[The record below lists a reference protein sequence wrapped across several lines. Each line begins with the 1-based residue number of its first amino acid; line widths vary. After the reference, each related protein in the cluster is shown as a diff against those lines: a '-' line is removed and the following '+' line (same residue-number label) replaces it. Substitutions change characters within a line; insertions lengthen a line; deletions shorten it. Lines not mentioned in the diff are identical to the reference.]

1 MFRLLLRALFLFFIF
16 VSVVPAKNADTV
28 RVYGDS
34 IANSKVL
41 FEGKWIYKAGDDSL
55 WKAASLDCSDWD
67 TTSCS
72 LTNAKWNGICW
83 LRTTFVID
91 SALRK
96 QTVAFRVSHC
106 GASEI
111 YLNGKLVKKFGVVG
125 NTLAGEELYQ
135 PQDIPFPV
143 ELDTALIY
151 NLAIRYSN
159 QNSVA
164 NKTWF
169 KQWFGSPGLSFDIA
183 GLEGVIKRSIDS
195 GRINFLV
202 NFILVGLFFSLSLL
216 YFFLFLF
223 YELKKE
229 NLSYSLFNLLI
240 ALLFTCQMVAQLI
253 YTNINLMAFLQI
265 AHSVALLFTFVTY
278 LGFLYSIFYD
288 KMQKLFIIF
297 FVFTSCVAGCMLVPS
312 LYLLSDKGL
321 VVVVVGSVIESL
333 RIIYVAIKNKKP
345 NAWIIGAGVLVF
357 VLFILVIV
365 VLSVMGQRV
374 SSMYGLILFLV
385 GLFSL
390 PITMSIYLA
399 KQMSVT
405 NKNLEQQL
413 ITVKELSQKEI
424 ESQMKQAQL
433 QLEAEKTR
441 AEKADAELRAQAAE
455 LQAKAYEAERR
466 ALEAENERKT
476 KELEEARSLQL
487 SMLPKELP
495 QIPHLDIAVYMKTAT
510 EVGGDYYDFRV
521 AMDGTLTVV
530 AGDATGHGMKAG
542 TMVSVA
548 KSLFNSYASNHD
560 ILFVFGEM
568 ARCIKQMNFEQLA
581 MCMTMLKIS
590 GNKLRVSSAGMPP
603 MLFYKNSLNLLEEHL
618 IKGMPLG
625 TMVKFPY
632 EVKEIELGKGD
643 TILVMSDGFPEMQNS
658 KGEIFGY
665 QRVQDSFA
673 AAALKEP
680 EEIIEHLKAE
690 EAKWTKGSSPDDD
703 ITFVVIKV
711 K

>member
-1 MFRLLLRALFLFFIF
+1 MLKILLRVLFLFLIIF
-16 VSVVPAKNADTV
+16 SVVPAKNADTV
-28 RVYGDS
+28 KVYSDS
-34 IANSKVL
+34 IANGKAL
-41 FEGKWIYKAGDDSL
+41 FEGKWLYKAGDDSL

-67 TTSCS
+67 TT
-72 LTNAKWNGICW
+72 LPNLANAKWNGICW
-83 LRTTFVID
+83 LRTVFTID
-91 SALRK
+91 SALRN
-96 QTVAFRVSHC
+96 QSVAFRVSHY

-111 YLNGKLVKKFGVVG
+111 YLNGKLIKKYGVVG
-125 NTLAGEELYQ
+125 NTLAKEEMYQ

-143 ELDTALIY
+143 ELDTSLVY

-164 NKTWF
+164 SKAWF

-183 GLEGVIKRSIDS
+183 GLEGMIKRSIDN

-202 NFILVGLFFSLSLL
+202 NFVLVGLFFSLSLL

-229 NLSYSLFNLLI
+229 NLSYSLFNLFI
-240 ALLFTCQMVAQLI
+240 AILFTFQMVSQLI
-253 YTNINLMAFLQI
+253 YTGINRMAFLNI
-265 AHSVALLFTFVTY
+265 SHSIALLYTFVAY

-288 KMQKLFIIF
+288 KAQKLFIIF
-297 FVFTSCVAGCMLVPS
+297 FVFTTCVAVAMLVPS
-312 LYLLSDKGL
+312 LYPVADKGL

-333 RIIYVAIKNKKP
+333 RIIFVAIKNKKP

-357 VLFILVIV
+357 VTFIMIIV
-365 VLSVMGQRV
+365 VLSVLGKGI
-374 SSMYGLILFLV
+374 SSIVGLVLFLG

-399 KQMSVT
+399 RQMSVT
-405 NKNLEQQL
+405 NKNLEKQL
-413 ITVKELSQKEI
+413 VTVKELSQKEI
-424 ESQMKQAQL
+424 ESQRKQAQL
-433 QLEAEKTR
+433 EIEAEKTR

-455 LQAKAYEAERR
+455 LQAKAFEAERR

-476 KELEEARSLQL
+476 RELEEARSLQL

-521 AMDGTLTVV
+521 SIDGTLTVV
-530 AGDATGHGMKAG
+530 VGDATGHGMKAG

-548 KSLFNSYASNHD
+548 KSLFNSYAANHD
-560 ILFVFGEM
+560 ILFVFREM

-590 GNKLRVSSAGMPP
+590 GTKLSISSAGMPP
-603 MLFYKNSLNLLEEHL
+603 LLIYKNSQNLLEEHL

-643 TILVMSDGFPEMQNS
+643 TVLIMSDGFPELQKPN
-658 KGEIFGY
+658 GEIFGY
-665 QRVQDSFA
+665 QRVQESFA
-673 AAALKEP
+673 LAASKEP
-680 EEIIEHLKAE
+680 EEIIEHLKNE
-690 EAKWTKGSSPDDD
+690 EEKWTDNSAPDDD